1 MRDGRK
7 VMTMGL
13 FQKREED
20 DREIIEGVE
29 IIEDFDKPE
38 EPADDAVETG
48 LAGAV
53 SDAPDAR
60 DEAASEG
67 EAGPD
72 SEEPSPGER
81 AGAPAGKGDSEPGS
95 SDGGNAG
102 GIGGPRKRAILIACF
117 VIVVIIAAIGGYF
130 VGSGGFV
137 EKGAPSSSLTDDQL
151 DSVVASYS
159 YNGGTVDVTAR
170 QAIESQYSLS
180 TVQNDDGTYAAPSAE
195 VVLAY
200 VRTQILLD
208 DAKSRG
214 IEVSDDEMSEF
225 AESQI
230 GSSDYSQIASQYGV
244 DEDQAKDIVRQS
256 ATINKLMQQVVPDAS
271 DATAPTEPTAPADG
285 DENAASADYAAYII
299 NLAGD
304 EWDSSKG
311 TWASTD
317 GPYYSALGQESFTA
331 DSATYGQALTAY
343 YVAYQ
348 QYANASSETSKA
360 WSDYANGLYLKANVT
375 VYGIVQ

>member
-1 MRDGRK
+1 
-7 VMTMGL
+7 MTMGL